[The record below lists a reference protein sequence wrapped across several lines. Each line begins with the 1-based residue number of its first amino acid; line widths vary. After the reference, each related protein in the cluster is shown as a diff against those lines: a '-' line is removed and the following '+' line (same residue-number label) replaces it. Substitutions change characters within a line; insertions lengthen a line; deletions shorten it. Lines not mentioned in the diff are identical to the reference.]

1 MLAAAS
7 LGVVPACSSG
17 TTPTAPT
24 PAQVLVTPPTAQLD
38 VAGASQQFTAQVL
51 DSDGQTLTG
60 TAVSWSS
67 ASTAVATVSSGG
79 LATAVS
85 SGMTTIRA
93 TAGSVSGTA
102 TLAVTLAPAAI
113 ANVRG
118 NNQSAEAGLAVG
130 VAPTVEVQDVGGN
143 GVPDVVVGFDVT
155 AGGGAV
161 SAQSVTT
168 DNDGRA
174 SVSWTLGAAGPQRLE
189 ASVGDLM
196 LEYSATA
203 TVSPPRITTTTL
215 IDGRRTL
222 AYSTGFQATQ
232 GSGSGFTWSIVEGNL
247 PSGLSL
253 AADGTVSGSPSSEGA
268 SEFIVQVVDGAGT
281 PASRGLSLRVC
292 SAPLGLDRGDFE
304 LLDPQ
309 GAGECGFFLPAGQ
322 DGDYYRIAVVRYA
335 SSESPSDEAT
345 ATLRVTGDG
354 VMATAQG
361 QPLTRRA
368 ARPSVQAGLELDRA
382 LVLDRR
388 RTEHHARLREME
400 RRVVA
405 ELGPRL
411 ELLPSRPLASG
422 AARAAPARFVFDT
435 ETDSCNEG
443 PKRVGLLV
451 AENQHVAVYQ
461 DSIQAATDPVG
472 LANVQQLMAFYGD
485 HGKQIVDQY
494 FGGVS
499 DVNGDGQ
506 IVVFITPIVDEGL
519 AAFVLNV
526 DMFASGSCLGSNG
539 MELVYFDVS
548 LIQRLSPGPNQNFQA
563 LSTLVHEAKHVSSLY
578 KRTAAGIS
586 KGTGSEEFHETWVE
600 EGTAEIASE
609 MASRVAWASAGGP
622 PVGST
627 VERQDFVQGGFT
639 SDNFGVVL
647 RMARIV
653 THLSSQPN
661 GLTVDPTTADLTHNF
676 YGPAFTFFRFLGDA
690 YGNASQPFGDGAFFI
705 AQNDSASNPGAAGLA
720 THPQLAGKTFD
731 TLLEEYA
738 AALLV
743 SGTGVPQPA
752 RAFTTYDLAS
762 ATEIFKDP
770 DPVGSYPWPVTIT
783 GTSDDNAVEFATFG
797 TATFTGSVG
806 PGGIRV
812 HDLRSNG
819 SGQGAAINVDL
830 VGGQGPAIVIVTRLD

>member
-1 MLAAAS
+1 M
-7 LGVVPACSSG
+7 
-17 TTPTAPT
+17 
-24 PAQVLVTPPTAQLD
+24 
-38 VAGASQQFTAQVL
+38 
-51 DSDGQTLTG
+51 
-60 TAVSWSS
+60 
-67 ASTAVATVSSGG
+67 ATVSSGG

-85 SGMTTIRA
+85 SGTSMIRA
-93 TAGSVSGTA
+93 TAGAVSGTA
-102 TLAVTLAPAAI
+102 TLTVTLAPAAM

-168 DNDGRA
+168 DDQGRA
-174 SVSWTLGAAGPQRLE
+174 SVSWTLGPAGPQRLE

-215 IDGRRTL
+215 VDGRRTL

-253 AADGTVSGSPSSEGA
+253 AADGTVSGSPSSEGT
-268 SEFIVQVVDGAGT
+268 SEFIVQVVDGGGT
-281 PASRGLSLRVC
+281 PASRGLSLRIC
-292 SAPLGLDRGDFE
+292 SAPLGLDRGDME
-304 LLDPQ
+304 LLEPP
-309 GAGECGFFLPAGQ
+309 ASGECGFFLPAGQ
-322 DGDYYRIAVVRYA
+322 DGDYYRIAVLRYA

-354 VMATAQG
+354 VMASAQG
-361 QPLTRRA
+361 NPLTRRE
-368 ARPSVQAGLELDRA
+368 ARSSIQAGLELERA
-382 LVLDRR
+382 IVLGRR
-388 RTEHHARLREME
+388 RYERHARLREME

-405 ELGPRL
+405 ELGPDL

-435 ETDSCNEG
+435 ETDSCEEG

-451 AENQHVAVYQ
+451 AENQHIAVYQ
-461 DSIQAATDPVG
+461 DSIQAANEEPVNP
-472 LANVQQLMAFYGD
+472 ANVQQLIAFYGD
-485 HGKQIVDQY
+485 HGKQVVDQY
-494 FGGVS
+494 FDGVS

-526 DMFASGSCLGSNG
+526 DMFAGDNCVGSNG
-539 MELVYFDVS
+539 MELVYFNLN
-548 LIQRLSPGPNQNFQA
+548 LIERLSAGQDQNFQA

-578 KRTAAGIS
+578 KRTAASIS
-586 KGTGSEEFHETWVE
+586 KGTGQDEFHETWVE
-600 EGTAEIASE
+600 EGTAEIAGE

-622 PVGST
+622 PVGSNL
-627 VERQDFVQGGFT
+627 ERQDFVPGGFT
-639 SDNFGVVL
+639 SENFGVVL
-647 RMARIV
+647 RIVRIV

-661 GLTVDPTTADLTHNF
+661 GLTVDPQNADLEHNF

-690 YGNASQPFGDGAFFI
+690 YGNASQPFGDGPFFR
-705 AQNDSASNPGAAGLA
+705 AQNDSLSNPGVAGFA
-720 THPQLAGKTFD
+720 THPQMGGKTFD

-762 ATEIFKDP
+762 ATEIFTKP
-770 DPVGSYPWPVTIT
+770 DPVGSYPWPVTMT
-783 GTSDDNAVEFATFG
+783 GTSDNNAVEFATFG

-819 SGQGAAINVDL
+819 SGEGAAVNVDL
-830 VGGQGPAIVIVTRLD
+830 VGGQGLAIVIVTRLD

>member
-51 DSDGQTLTG
+51 DSDGQTITG

-67 ASTAVATVSSGG
+67 TSTTVATVSSGG

-85 SGMTTIRA
+85 SGTSMIRA
-93 TAGSVSGTA
+93 TAGAVSGTA
-102 TLAVTLAPAAI
+102 TLTVTLAPAAI

-118 NNQSAEAGLAVG
+118 NNQSAEAGLAVE

-168 DNDGRA
+168 DDDGRA

-215 IDGRRTL
+215 VDGRRTL

-253 AADGTVSGSPSSEGA
+253 AADGTVSGSPSSEGT

-292 SAPLGLDRGDFE
+292 SAPLGLDPGDME
-304 LLDPQ
+304 LLELP
-309 GAGECGFFLPAGQ
+309 ASGECGFFLPAGQ
-322 DGDYYRIAVVRYA
+322 DGDYYRVAVLRYA

-345 ATLRVTGDG
+345 ATLRVAGDG

-361 QPLTRRA
+361 RPLTRREA
-368 ARPSVQAGLELDRA
+368 PPSIQAGLELERA
-382 LVLDRR
+382 LILDRR
-388 RTEHHARLREME
+388 RYEHHSQLREME

-461 DSIQAATDPVG
+461 DSIQAATDPVTV
-472 LANVQQLMAFYGD
+472 ANVQQLVAFYGD
-485 HGKQIVDQY
+485 HGKQVVDQY
-494 FGGVS
+494 FDGVS

-506 IVVFITPIVDEGL
+506 IVVFITPIVEDDL

-526 DMFASGSCLGSNG
+526 DMFASDNCLGANG
-539 MELVYFDVS
+539 MELVYFNLN
-548 LIQRLSPGPNQNFQA
+548 LIERLSPGQNQNFQA

-578 KRTAAGIS
+578 KRTAAGRS
-586 KGTGSEEFHETWVE
+586 KETGADEFHETWVE
-600 EGTAEIASE
+600 EGTAEIAGE

-622 PVGST
+622 PVGSNL
-627 VERQDFVQGGFT
+627 ERQDFVPGGFT
-639 SDNFGVVL
+639 SENFGVVL

-661 GLTVDPTTADLTHNF
+661 GLTVNPQNADREHNF

-690 YGNASQPFGDGAFFI
+690 YGNASQPFGDGAFFR
-705 AQNDSASNPGAAGLA
+705 AQNDSLSNPGVAGFA
-720 THPQLAGKTFD
+720 THPQMGGKTFD

-762 ATEIFKDP
+762 VTEIFKDP

-819 SGQGAAINVDL
+819 SGQGAAVNVDL
-830 VGGQGPAIVIVTRLD
+830 VGGQGLAIVIVTRLD